1 MADPLPARE
10 ALPQLADRLPLG
22 AAGLAVSPFC
32 LGVIRD
38 RHMVPLAFDAGINF
52 FFVSADLHWPL
63 YEEMRQGLA
72 RLLARGPHVR
82 DEIVVAGVSYITQPV
97 FAGTNFNELLSAV
110 PRLGRLDLL
119 VAGGAYAN
127 EFAGRRER
135 YLTSPYTRGL
145 GARAFGASFHERST
159 ALNAINHRQVDL
171 AYVRYNP
178 AHPGA
183 RHDLFPGL
191 LPEPRP
197 LLYNFRSVLP
207 PVRPERWRELGLDED
222 HWIPEPGD
230 FYRFVLSRPEMN
242 GILGSV
248 NTPGE
253 LEALD
258 AALTQGPLEAEEE
271 EYLVNLAALAEGR
284 ARLAAGAP

>member
-1 MADPLPARE
+1 MMDPLPARE
-10 ALPQLADRLPLG
+10 TLPRLTDRLPL

-32 LGVIRD
+32 LGVVSD
-38 RHMVPLAFDAGINF
+38 RSMVPLAFEAGINF
-52 FFVSADLHWPL
+52 FFVSTDLHWPL

-72 RLLARGPHVR
+72 RLLERGPQVR
-82 DEIVVAGVSYITQPV
+82 DEIVVAGVSYVTQPV
-97 FAGTNFNELLSAV
+97 FAGTNFHELLSAV

-127 EFAGRRER
+127 DFPARRER
-135 YLTSPYTRGL
+135 YLTSPYARGL

-159 ALNAINHRQVDL
+159 ALGAVNHRQVDL

-178 AHPGA
+178 SHPGA
-183 RHDLFPGL
+183 RHDLFPRLVPGD
-191 LPEPRP
+191 RP

-207 PVRPERWRELGLDED
+207 PVSLERWRELGLDED
-222 HWIPEPGD
+222 HWIPEPCD

-248 NTPGE
+248 NTARE
-253 LEALD
+253 LESLD
-258 AALTQGPLEAEEE
+258 AALAQGPLDAEEE
-271 EYLVNLAALAEGR
+271 DYLVSLAALAEGR
-284 ARLAAGAP
+284 ARVAAGAS